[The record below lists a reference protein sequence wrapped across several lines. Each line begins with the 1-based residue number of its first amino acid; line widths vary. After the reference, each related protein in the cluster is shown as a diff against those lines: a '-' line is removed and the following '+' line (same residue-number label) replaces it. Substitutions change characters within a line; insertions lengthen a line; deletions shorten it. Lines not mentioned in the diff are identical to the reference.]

1 MSFAITVLPAVG
13 GHRWVCVEGRVD
25 ATTADDVRAVLRT
38 AVCDLPTRS
47 LTVDLRRAA
56 VADDAGRQC
65 VAEAAAV
72 AVAAGVAWQVVEPVA
87 PDATVAPRTSL
98 ALAAG

>member
-25 ATTADDVRAVLRT
+25 ASTAEDVRAVLHT

-47 LTVDLRRAA
+47 LTLDLRRAA
-56 VADDAGRQC
+56 VADEAGRQC

-72 AVAAGVAWQVVEPVA
+72 AVTAGVTWHVVEPAV
-87 PDATVAPRTSL
+87 PDAGAAPRTSL

>member
-47 LTVDLRRAA
+47 LTLDLRRA
-56 VADDAGRQC
+56 VVDDAGRQC

-72 AVAAGVAWQVVEPVA
+72 AVAAGVVWQVVEPVA
-87 PDATVAPRTSL
+87 PDAGVAPRTSL